1 MVQEYSEDSG
11 YAFDALQRIQRAK
24 NDDRELK
31 PNEIKTYSLTI
42 PEDVNNVAY
51 VIQGKEF
58 EESFP
63 TEIVEIGNLTFTISC
78 AEGVKE
84 TFVFD

>member
-1 MVQEYSEDSG
+1 
-11 YAFDALQRIQRAK
+11 LRAK